1 MIEEQA
7 SNWRIEFD
15 EMRERLRY
23 ALNNLDSIEKRTYVK
38 HQIEQVLCRIHE
50 LCELNKGES
59 K

>member
-1 MIEEQA
+1 MIEEQTT
-7 SNWRIEFD
+7 NWRIEFD

-38 HQIEQVLCRIHE
+38 HQIEQVRSRLND
-50 LCELNKGES
+50 LCETSKGES

>member
-38 HQIEQVLCRIHE
+38 HQIEQVLYRIHE